1 MNILD
6 KTKLELASTIL
17 NMKARTLPRQIL
29 YKPANRLF
37 SLPKHSLIVVDEAG
51 MIGNDDYREFLS
63 VAATHNY
70 DIMLSCDDRQ

>member
-1 MNILD
+1 MNNLD
-6 KTKLELASTIL
+6 EKKLELASTEYESTDTVQ
-17 NMKARTLPRQIL
+17 AIL
-29 YKPANRLF
+29 YKLANRLF

>member
-1 MNILD
+1 MNNLD
-6 KTKLELASTIL
+6 KTKLEVASTEYESTDTVQ
-17 NMKARTLPRQIL
+17 AIL
-29 YKPANRLF
+29 YKLANRLF